1 MLEQYQMDS
10 TNDNYQ
16 GCDTTTNLSTP
27 FSVKDILNMDN
38 EYGNYYCNV
47 KREYGHYDF
56 GATQQFWDN
65 SQGGGEQNY
74 NYYHQ
79 GVENNEYLQKN
90 MMYGADFPFDFPYV
104 PQQMKEQRDY
114 SRIESP
120 KIHQQV
126 VTSSKTELRKSGRQR
141 SKRKPRVL
149 FSQAQV
155 YELERRFKQQ
165 KYLSAPER
173 EQMAQGL
180 KLTPTQVKI
189 WFQNRRYKSK
199 RQTLNKTELDKNQGG
214 PNVTAT
220 PMGFCAS
227 NPCVFQGSV
236 YHHNQDFSCDGV
248 KYNELNFV

>member
-1 MLEQYQMDS
+1 MLEQYQIDGA
-10 TNDNYQ
+10 TETYQ
-16 GCDTTTNLSTP
+16 TCDTTTNLNTP

-38 EYGNYYCNV
+38 DYGNYYCNI
-47 KREYGHYDF
+47 KREYGHYEPF
-56 GATQQFWDN
+56 NPQQQFWEN
-65 SQGGGEQNY
+65 SQHEQNY
-74 NYYHQ
+74 NYYSQ
-79 GVENNEYLQKN
+79 EMEANEYVPKN
-90 MMYGADFPFDFPYV
+90 VVYTPDHPFDTFNPYT
-104 PQQMKEQRDY
+104 MKELKQEY
-114 SRIESP
+114 LKIESP
-120 KIHQQV
+120 KIHQQ

-199 RQTLNKTELDKNQGG
+199 RQNKNETDKSQAG

-220 PMGFCAS
+220 AMGFCTTA
-227 NPCVFQGSV
+227 CVFQNNV
-236 YHHNQDFSCDGV
+236 FQHQDYSCEGV
-248 KYNELNFV
+248 KYNEINFV